1 MNVLQNI
8 LIKWFSCLGFLVL
21 FSLLH
26 CLTSHPK
33 FDGLKQQP
41 FNVSHGS
48 VGWLGLAGKFCS
60 SPLVLYMVPDRWLSE
75 LEWFRASNVI
85 LGWPGFFAFHAFSK
99 TLLLHEPYLF
109 SPTGL
114 SSRVTRFLCSGSG
127 IPKCQKQKLSILFLM
142 PRFFRPG
149 TFFYHLQ
156 LVNSSHRPVHIQ
168 CGEGLHS
175 FYVRTE
181 H

>member
-1 MNVLQNI
+1 MV
-8 LIKWFSCLGFLVL
+8 FMFRVFFFL

-33 FDGLKQQP
+33 FHGLKQQP

-75 LEWFRASNVI
+75 LEWFGASNVI

-109 SPTGL
+109 SPIGL

-127 IPKCQKQKLSILFLM
+127 IPKCQKQKLSILSWCLDSSDL
-142 PRFFRPG
+142 G
-149 TFFYHLQ
+149 HSSTTFNWL
-156 LVNSSHRPVHIQ
+156 IQ
-168 CGEGLHS
+168 ATGQSIFNVGNDYTVFMYEQSTKC
-175 FYVRTE
+175 FT
-181 H
+181 